1 MGMRVTYSNGAGDGL
16 KDNMIM
22 MLTIL
27 LASMHTLSFS
37 FARNSTKAACT
48 SASPIL
54 PIFRFGWPVYETIGG
69 AEERKGSVVKGRP
82 AKWYATCMR
91 VFQSYSTS
99 QGLVNFGGDA
109 DPALVEMVTIRA

>member
-54 PIFRFGWPVYETIGG
+54 PIFRFGWPCMKQLAGRKN
-69 AEERKGSVVKGRP
+69 ERAV
-82 AKWYATCMR
+82 
-91 VFQSYSTS
+91 
-99 QGLVNFGGDA
+99 L
-109 DPALVEMVTIRA
+109 